1 MAQRTKYISIVSGKG
16 GTGKTLLS
24 AVLGRSLAKEG
35 HRILLVDFDIFVRGL
50 SILLSG
56 YYRIQ
61 DNVNKSTVTEL
72 LYEKNENDD
81 LAIGRFMECDFL
93 PATHDI
99 GEPINFKESFF
110 LEEKFFDKNF
120 GRFKEHCEFLGYD
133 MVIFDCRA
141 GVDNGIIQICKHS
154 DIILSVAEDDDVCI
168 QANAN
173 LINYLRFNEKARNIF
188 TIINKGRR
196 LTSLNEVKKSNLSR
210 IDFNCI
216 GIIPFDMEVMQDF
229 GKDRFWN
236 TINETLYIRALVY
249 SWNTLS
255 QKTNLPELST
265 RRLDL
270 PSSLFLSN
278 RQGRFNLFE
287 RMMRVYAIIFSV
299 IGIGS
304 VVVQFLNDKF
314 HFLSIT
320 LNFNQIAVGSLAMAA
335 IFYFFMTLDI
345 RRILLG
351 KTDYPDEMQYKQR
364 KTKFDTEHK
373 DSGYF

>member
-1 MAQRTKYISIVSGKG
+1 MAQKTKYISIVSGKG

-24 AVLGRSLAKEG
+24 AVLGRTLAKDG
-35 HRILLVDFDIFVRGL
+35 HKILLVDFDIFVRGL

-72 LYEKNENDD
+72 LYENHENED

-110 LEEKFFDKNF
+110 LEEKFFDLNF
-120 GRFKEHCEFLGYD
+120 GRFKAQCEVLNYD
-133 MVIFDCRA
+133 IVIFDCRA

-154 DIILSVAEDDDVCI
+154 DVILSVAEDDDVCI
-168 QANAN
+168 QANTN
-173 LINYLRFNEKARNIF
+173 LINYLRFNEKARNIY

-196 LTSLNEVKKSNLSR
+196 LTSLSEVKKSNLAR

-236 TINETLYIRALVY
+236 TIGETLYLRALVY

-255 QKTNLPELST
+255 QRTNLPEIST
-265 RRLDL
+265 SRLDL
-270 PSSLFLSN
+270 PSFLFLSK
-278 RQGRFNLFE
+278 RQGRFNVFE
-287 RMMRVYAIIFSV
+287 RMMRVYAIMLSV
-299 IGIGS
+299 IGLGS
-304 VVVQFLNDKF
+304 VLVEFLNDRF
-314 HFLSIT
+314 HFLSIPF
-320 LNFNQIAVGSLAMAA
+320 NFNLITVGSLAMAA
-335 IFYFFMTLDI
+335 IFYFLMTIDI
-345 RRILLG
+345 RRIILG
-351 KTDYPDEMQYKQR
+351 KTDYPDEMHYERR
-364 KTKFDTEHK
+364 KAKYDKERK
-373 DSGYF
+373 DDKYF